1 MVECDSVE
9 LDADEFV
16 SVTMFMNNICMVQFN
31 FFLILIIPSSQSMLT
46 QSELFIIGKQKC
58 KITLSNSLKYSE
70 NEM

>member
-1 MVECDSVE
+1 MVECASVE